1 MNLLRK
7 LSFSLVF
14 VLAALSLRAQA
25 VIDLSAYIDDETAA
39 QLGDNNAAALKN
51 KISKIITRNGMADA
65 AGLFVVTPTLTITD
79 DGAVDTG
86 MTTLHVLRADLTLSV
101 KNLFEDTVFGS
112 QTISLQANGKSME
125 ACMRSL
131 INKVN
136 VNDAR
141 FAKLIGDVQQGIA
154 DYYTR
159 QMPKILAKV
168 NSLVAREEYED
179 AMAALAVIP
188 ESVDEYEAVEE
199 LKVQVYDKLLA
210 GEVTRAVAQADIL
223 VRQGDIDGA
232 LELCRACNPVSPNYG
247 EVIRFLNRL
256 DAQAAAAEAAAM
268 EQELRK
274 MDAEA
279 MRARTQQEAVVD
291 DIASGAGADS
301 RLMLASLE
309 EGLAGLDAVPL
320 PALGDT
326 ARKMLPALCAAAL
339 VFCLLAGVATGANI
353 FYLLAAVA
361 LVPLAVS
368 LLARMQGKLRLSAG
382 EVVVRAA
389 ARVFAEDAASV
400 RERFAGD
407 AEVLARL
414 DAMQLRL
421 DDALARQA
429 SAHAQNRRK
438 VTVIAAVV
446 LICCS
451 AGAGAL
457 AVRNHAAR
465 KAQAAYA
472 AQPEWVR
479 LRDSYA
485 DAAGDDEY
493 AGKDLRIAVVRAM
506 LADGQGAAAEDFF
519 FAHCQG
525 KVGDA
530 DCAMLIAGHYK
541 AKKDAVALDAF
552 VGKVSLRYDSDTQ
565 KVKSLTK

>member
-1 MNLLRK
+1 MRSEFAILLRQC
-7 LSFSLVF
+7 
-14 VLAALSLRAQA
+14 ALRQVPQVQIKSPA
-25 VIDLSAYIDDETAA
+25 
-39 QLGDNNAAALKN
+39 
-51 KISKIITRNGMADA
+51 ADA

-279 MRARTQQEAVVD
+279 MRARTQQEAAVE
-291 DIASGAGADS
+291 AQ
-301 RLMLASLE
+301 SLKAE
-309 EGLAGLDAVPL
+309 
-320 PALGDT
+320 
-326 ARKMLPALCAAAL
+326 
-339 VFCLLAGVATGANI
+339 
-353 FYLLAAVA
+353 
-361 LVPLAVS
+361 
-368 LLARMQGKLRLSAG
+368 
-382 EVVVRAA
+382 RA
-389 ARVFAEDAASV
+389 ES
-400 RERFAGD
+400 
-407 AEVLARL
+407 
-414 DAMQLRL
+414 
-421 DDALARQA
+421 
-429 SAHAQNRRK
+429 S
-438 VTVIAAVV
+438 
-446 LICCS
+446 
-451 AGAGAL
+451 
-457 AVRNHAAR
+457 
-465 KAQAAYA
+465 
-472 AQPEWVR
+472 
-479 LRDSYA
+479 
-485 DAAGDDEY
+485 
-493 AGKDLRIAVVRAM
+493 
-506 LADGQGAAAEDFF
+506 
-519 FAHCQG
+519 
-525 KVGDA
+525 
-530 DCAMLIAGHYK
+530 
-541 AKKDAVALDAF
+541 AKK
-552 VGKVSLRYDSDTQ
+552 G
-565 KVKSLTK
+565 KSLGEWLFGL

>member
-25 VIDLSAYIDDETAA
+25 VIDLSAY
-39 QLGDNNAAALKN
+39 KN

-279 MRARTQQEAVVD
+279 MRARTQQEAAVE
-291 DIASGAGADS
+291 AQ
-301 RLMLASLE
+301 SLKAE
-309 EGLAGLDAVPL
+309 
-320 PALGDT
+320 
-326 ARKMLPALCAAAL
+326 
-339 VFCLLAGVATGANI
+339 
-353 FYLLAAVA
+353 
-361 LVPLAVS
+361 
-368 LLARMQGKLRLSAG
+368 
-382 EVVVRAA
+382 RA
-389 ARVFAEDAASV
+389 ES
-400 RERFAGD
+400 
-407 AEVLARL
+407 
-414 DAMQLRL
+414 
-421 DDALARQA
+421 
-429 SAHAQNRRK
+429 S
-438 VTVIAAVV
+438 
-446 LICCS
+446 
-451 AGAGAL
+451 
-457 AVRNHAAR
+457 
-465 KAQAAYA
+465 
-472 AQPEWVR
+472 
-479 LRDSYA
+479 
-485 DAAGDDEY
+485 
-493 AGKDLRIAVVRAM
+493 
-506 LADGQGAAAEDFF
+506 
-519 FAHCQG
+519 
-525 KVGDA
+525 
-530 DCAMLIAGHYK
+530 
-541 AKKDAVALDAF
+541 AKK
-552 VGKVSLRYDSDTQ
+552 G
-565 KVKSLTK
+565 KSLGEWLFGL

>member
-7 LSFSLVF
+7 LSLSLAF

-25 VIDLSAYIDDETAA
+25 VIDLSAYIDQETAA
-39 QLGDNNAAALKN
+39 QLGDTPAAALKN

-131 INKVN
+131 I
-136 VNDAR
+136 NDAR

-279 MRARTQQEAVVD
+279 MRARTQQEAAVE
-291 DIASGAGADS
+291 AQ
-301 RLMLASLE
+301 SLKAE
-309 EGLAGLDAVPL
+309 
-320 PALGDT
+320 
-326 ARKMLPALCAAAL
+326 
-339 VFCLLAGVATGANI
+339 
-353 FYLLAAVA
+353 
-361 LVPLAVS
+361 
-368 LLARMQGKLRLSAG
+368 
-382 EVVVRAA
+382 RA
-389 ARVFAEDAASV
+389 ES
-400 RERFAGD
+400 
-407 AEVLARL
+407 
-414 DAMQLRL
+414 
-421 DDALARQA
+421 
-429 SAHAQNRRK
+429 S
-438 VTVIAAVV
+438 
-446 LICCS
+446 
-451 AGAGAL
+451 
-457 AVRNHAAR
+457 
-465 KAQAAYA
+465 
-472 AQPEWVR
+472 
-479 LRDSYA
+479 
-485 DAAGDDEY
+485 
-493 AGKDLRIAVVRAM
+493 
-506 LADGQGAAAEDFF
+506 
-519 FAHCQG
+519 
-525 KVGDA
+525 
-530 DCAMLIAGHYK
+530 
-541 AKKDAVALDAF
+541 AKK
-552 VGKVSLRYDSDTQ
+552 G
-565 KVKSLTK
+565 KSLGEWLFGL

>member
-39 QLGDNNAAALKN
+39 QLGDNLKN

-279 MRARTQQEAVVD
+279 MRARTQQEAAVE
-291 DIASGAGADS
+291 AQ
-301 RLMLASLE
+301 SLKAE
-309 EGLAGLDAVPL
+309 
-320 PALGDT
+320 
-326 ARKMLPALCAAAL
+326 
-339 VFCLLAGVATGANI
+339 
-353 FYLLAAVA
+353 
-361 LVPLAVS
+361 
-368 LLARMQGKLRLSAG
+368 
-382 EVVVRAA
+382 RA
-389 ARVFAEDAASV
+389 ES
-400 RERFAGD
+400 
-407 AEVLARL
+407 
-414 DAMQLRL
+414 
-421 DDALARQA
+421 
-429 SAHAQNRRK
+429 S
-438 VTVIAAVV
+438 
-446 LICCS
+446 
-451 AGAGAL
+451 
-457 AVRNHAAR
+457 
-465 KAQAAYA
+465 
-472 AQPEWVR
+472 
-479 LRDSYA
+479 
-485 DAAGDDEY
+485 
-493 AGKDLRIAVVRAM
+493 
-506 LADGQGAAAEDFF
+506 
-519 FAHCQG
+519 
-525 KVGDA
+525 
-530 DCAMLIAGHYK
+530 
-541 AKKDAVALDAF
+541 AKK
-552 VGKVSLRYDSDTQ
+552 G
-565 KVKSLTK
+565 KSLGEWLFGL

>member
-1 MNLLRK
+1 M
-7 LSFSLVF
+7 
-14 VLAALSLRAQA
+14 
-25 VIDLSAYIDDETAA
+25 
-39 QLGDNNAAALKN
+39 
-51 KISKIITRNGMADA
+51 
-65 AGLFVVTPTLTITD
+65 
-79 DGAVDTG
+79 
-86 MTTLHVLRADLTLSV
+86 LRADLTLSV

-279 MRARTQQEAVVD
+279 MRARTQQEAAVE
-291 DIASGAGADS
+291 AQ
-301 RLMLASLE
+301 SLKAE
-309 EGLAGLDAVPL
+309 
-320 PALGDT
+320 
-326 ARKMLPALCAAAL
+326 
-339 VFCLLAGVATGANI
+339 
-353 FYLLAAVA
+353 
-361 LVPLAVS
+361 
-368 LLARMQGKLRLSAG
+368 
-382 EVVVRAA
+382 RA
-389 ARVFAEDAASV
+389 ES
-400 RERFAGD
+400 
-407 AEVLARL
+407 
-414 DAMQLRL
+414 
-421 DDALARQA
+421 
-429 SAHAQNRRK
+429 S
-438 VTVIAAVV
+438 
-446 LICCS
+446 
-451 AGAGAL
+451 
-457 AVRNHAAR
+457 
-465 KAQAAYA
+465 
-472 AQPEWVR
+472 
-479 LRDSYA
+479 
-485 DAAGDDEY
+485 
-493 AGKDLRIAVVRAM
+493 
-506 LADGQGAAAEDFF
+506 
-519 FAHCQG
+519 
-525 KVGDA
+525 
-530 DCAMLIAGHYK
+530 
-541 AKKDAVALDAF
+541 AKK
-552 VGKVSLRYDSDTQ
+552 G
-565 KVKSLTK
+565 KSLGEWLFGL

>member
-7 LSFSLVF
+7 LSFSLAF

-136 VNDAR
+136 DVR
-141 FAKLIGDVQQGIA
+141 FVKMIKDVQQSIA

-279 MRARTQQEAVVD
+279 IRARTQQEAAVE
-291 DIASGAGADS
+291 AQ
-301 RLMLASLE
+301 SLKAE
-309 EGLAGLDAVPL
+309 
-320 PALGDT
+320 
-326 ARKMLPALCAAAL
+326 
-339 VFCLLAGVATGANI
+339 
-353 FYLLAAVA
+353 
-361 LVPLAVS
+361 
-368 LLARMQGKLRLSAG
+368 
-382 EVVVRAA
+382 RA
-389 ARVFAEDAASV
+389 ES
-400 RERFAGD
+400 
-407 AEVLARL
+407 
-414 DAMQLRL
+414 
-421 DDALARQA
+421 
-429 SAHAQNRRK
+429 S
-438 VTVIAAVV
+438 
-446 LICCS
+446 
-451 AGAGAL
+451 
-457 AVRNHAAR
+457 
-465 KAQAAYA
+465 
-472 AQPEWVR
+472 
-479 LRDSYA
+479 
-485 DAAGDDEY
+485 
-493 AGKDLRIAVVRAM
+493 
-506 LADGQGAAAEDFF
+506 
-519 FAHCQG
+519 
-525 KVGDA
+525 
-530 DCAMLIAGHYK
+530 
-541 AKKDAVALDAF
+541 AKK
-552 VGKVSLRYDSDTQ
+552 G
-565 KVKSLTK
+565 KSLGEWLFGL

>member
-131 INKVN
+131 IK
-136 VNDAR
+136 
-141 FAKLIGDVQQGIA
+141 QGIA

-279 MRARTQQEAVVD
+279 MRARTQQEAAVE
-291 DIASGAGADS
+291 AQ
-301 RLMLASLE
+301 SLKAE
-309 EGLAGLDAVPL
+309 
-320 PALGDT
+320 
-326 ARKMLPALCAAAL
+326 
-339 VFCLLAGVATGANI
+339 
-353 FYLLAAVA
+353 
-361 LVPLAVS
+361 
-368 LLARMQGKLRLSAG
+368 
-382 EVVVRAA
+382 RA
-389 ARVFAEDAASV
+389 ES
-400 RERFAGD
+400 
-407 AEVLARL
+407 
-414 DAMQLRL
+414 
-421 DDALARQA
+421 
-429 SAHAQNRRK
+429 S
-438 VTVIAAVV
+438 
-446 LICCS
+446 
-451 AGAGAL
+451 
-457 AVRNHAAR
+457 
-465 KAQAAYA
+465 
-472 AQPEWVR
+472 
-479 LRDSYA
+479 
-485 DAAGDDEY
+485 
-493 AGKDLRIAVVRAM
+493 
-506 LADGQGAAAEDFF
+506 
-519 FAHCQG
+519 
-525 KVGDA
+525 
-530 DCAMLIAGHYK
+530 
-541 AKKDAVALDAF
+541 AKK
-552 VGKVSLRYDSDTQ
+552 G
-565 KVKSLTK
+565 KSLGEWLFGL

>member
-7 LSFSLVF
+7 LSFSLAF

-232 LELCRACNPVSPNYG
+232 LELCRACTPVSPNYG

-279 MRARTQQEAVVD
+279 IRARTQQEAAVE
-291 DIASGAGADS
+291 AQ
-301 RLMLASLE
+301 SLKAE
-309 EGLAGLDAVPL
+309 
-320 PALGDT
+320 
-326 ARKMLPALCAAAL
+326 
-339 VFCLLAGVATGANI
+339 
-353 FYLLAAVA
+353 
-361 LVPLAVS
+361 
-368 LLARMQGKLRLSAG
+368 
-382 EVVVRAA
+382 RA
-389 ARVFAEDAASV
+389 ES
-400 RERFAGD
+400 
-407 AEVLARL
+407 
-414 DAMQLRL
+414 
-421 DDALARQA
+421 
-429 SAHAQNRRK
+429 S
-438 VTVIAAVV
+438 
-446 LICCS
+446 
-451 AGAGAL
+451 
-457 AVRNHAAR
+457 
-465 KAQAAYA
+465 
-472 AQPEWVR
+472 
-479 LRDSYA
+479 
-485 DAAGDDEY
+485 
-493 AGKDLRIAVVRAM
+493 
-506 LADGQGAAAEDFF
+506 
-519 FAHCQG
+519 
-525 KVGDA
+525 
-530 DCAMLIAGHYK
+530 
-541 AKKDAVALDAF
+541 AKK
-552 VGKVSLRYDSDTQ
+552 G
-565 KVKSLTK
+565 KSLGEWLFGL

>member
-112 QTISLQANGKSME
+112 QTVSLQANGKSME

-247 EVIRFLNRL
+247 EVIRFLTRL

-274 MDAEA
+274 MDSEA
-279 MRARTQQEAVVD
+279 MRARSQQEAAVE
-291 DIASGAGADS
+291 AQ
-301 RLMLASLE
+301 SLKAE
-309 EGLAGLDAVPL
+309 
-320 PALGDT
+320 
-326 ARKMLPALCAAAL
+326 
-339 VFCLLAGVATGANI
+339 
-353 FYLLAAVA
+353 
-361 LVPLAVS
+361 
-368 LLARMQGKLRLSAG
+368 
-382 EVVVRAA
+382 RA
-389 ARVFAEDAASV
+389 ES
-400 RERFAGD
+400 
-407 AEVLARL
+407 
-414 DAMQLRL
+414 
-421 DDALARQA
+421 
-429 SAHAQNRRK
+429 S
-438 VTVIAAVV
+438 
-446 LICCS
+446 
-451 AGAGAL
+451 
-457 AVRNHAAR
+457 
-465 KAQAAYA
+465 
-472 AQPEWVR
+472 
-479 LRDSYA
+479 
-485 DAAGDDEY
+485 
-493 AGKDLRIAVVRAM
+493 
-506 LADGQGAAAEDFF
+506 
-519 FAHCQG
+519 
-525 KVGDA
+525 
-530 DCAMLIAGHYK
+530 
-541 AKKDAVALDAF
+541 AKK
-552 VGKVSLRYDSDTQ
+552 G
-565 KVKSLTK
+565 KSLGEWLFGL

>member
-7 LSFSLVF
+7 LSFSLAF

-232 LELCRACNPVSPNYG
+232 LELCRACTPVSPNYG

-279 MRARTQQEAVVD
+279 MRARTQQEAAVE
-291 DIASGAGADS
+291 AQ
-301 RLMLASLE
+301 SLKAE
-309 EGLAGLDAVPL
+309 
-320 PALGDT
+320 
-326 ARKMLPALCAAAL
+326 
-339 VFCLLAGVATGANI
+339 
-353 FYLLAAVA
+353 
-361 LVPLAVS
+361 
-368 LLARMQGKLRLSAG
+368 
-382 EVVVRAA
+382 RA
-389 ARVFAEDAASV
+389 ES
-400 RERFAGD
+400 
-407 AEVLARL
+407 
-414 DAMQLRL
+414 
-421 DDALARQA
+421 
-429 SAHAQNRRK
+429 S
-438 VTVIAAVV
+438 
-446 LICCS
+446 
-451 AGAGAL
+451 
-457 AVRNHAAR
+457 
-465 KAQAAYA
+465 
-472 AQPEWVR
+472 
-479 LRDSYA
+479 
-485 DAAGDDEY
+485 
-493 AGKDLRIAVVRAM
+493 
-506 LADGQGAAAEDFF
+506 
-519 FAHCQG
+519 
-525 KVGDA
+525 
-530 DCAMLIAGHYK
+530 
-541 AKKDAVALDAF
+541 AKK
-552 VGKVSLRYDSDTQ
+552 G
-565 KVKSLTK
+565 KSLGEWLFGL

>member
-39 QLGDNNAAALKN
+39 QLGDN
-51 KISKIITRNGMADA
+51 
-65 AGLFVVTPTLTITD
+65 
-79 DGAVDTG
+79 
-86 MTTLHVLRADLTLSV
+86 
-101 KNLFEDTVFGS
+101 S

-188 ESVDEYEAVEE
+188 ESVDEYEAVED

-279 MRARTQQEAVVD
+279 MRARTQQEAAVE
-291 DIASGAGADS
+291 AQ
-301 RLMLASLE
+301 SLKAE
-309 EGLAGLDAVPL
+309 
-320 PALGDT
+320 
-326 ARKMLPALCAAAL
+326 
-339 VFCLLAGVATGANI
+339 
-353 FYLLAAVA
+353 
-361 LVPLAVS
+361 
-368 LLARMQGKLRLSAG
+368 
-382 EVVVRAA
+382 RA
-389 ARVFAEDAASV
+389 ES
-400 RERFAGD
+400 
-407 AEVLARL
+407 
-414 DAMQLRL
+414 
-421 DDALARQA
+421 
-429 SAHAQNRRK
+429 S
-438 VTVIAAVV
+438 
-446 LICCS
+446 
-451 AGAGAL
+451 
-457 AVRNHAAR
+457 
-465 KAQAAYA
+465 
-472 AQPEWVR
+472 
-479 LRDSYA
+479 
-485 DAAGDDEY
+485 
-493 AGKDLRIAVVRAM
+493 
-506 LADGQGAAAEDFF
+506 
-519 FAHCQG
+519 
-525 KVGDA
+525 
-530 DCAMLIAGHYK
+530 
-541 AKKDAVALDAF
+541 AKK
-552 VGKVSLRYDSDTQ
+552 G
-565 KVKSLTK
+565 KSLGEWLFGL

>member
-7 LSFSLVF
+7 LSFSLAF

-51 KISKIITRNGMADA
+51 KISKIIARNGMADA

-232 LELCRACNPVSPNYG
+232 LELCRACTPVSPNYG

-279 MRARTQQEAVVD
+279 IRARTQQEAAVE
-291 DIASGAGADS
+291 AQ
-301 RLMLASLE
+301 SLKAE
-309 EGLAGLDAVPL
+309 
-320 PALGDT
+320 
-326 ARKMLPALCAAAL
+326 
-339 VFCLLAGVATGANI
+339 
-353 FYLLAAVA
+353 
-361 LVPLAVS
+361 
-368 LLARMQGKLRLSAG
+368 
-382 EVVVRAA
+382 RA
-389 ARVFAEDAASV
+389 ES
-400 RERFAGD
+400 
-407 AEVLARL
+407 
-414 DAMQLRL
+414 
-421 DDALARQA
+421 
-429 SAHAQNRRK
+429 S
-438 VTVIAAVV
+438 
-446 LICCS
+446 
-451 AGAGAL
+451 
-457 AVRNHAAR
+457 
-465 KAQAAYA
+465 
-472 AQPEWVR
+472 
-479 LRDSYA
+479 
-485 DAAGDDEY
+485 
-493 AGKDLRIAVVRAM
+493 
-506 LADGQGAAAEDFF
+506 
-519 FAHCQG
+519 
-525 KVGDA
+525 
-530 DCAMLIAGHYK
+530 
-541 AKKDAVALDAF
+541 AKK
-552 VGKVSLRYDSDTQ
+552 G
-565 KVKSLTK
+565 KSLGEWLFGL

>member
-1 MNLLRK
+1 
-7 LSFSLVF
+7 
-14 VLAALSLRAQA
+14 
-25 VIDLSAYIDDETAA
+25 
-39 QLGDNNAAALKN
+39 
-51 KISKIITRNGMADA
+51 MADA

-112 QTISLQANGKSME
+112 QTISLQANGKSIE

-188 ESVDEYEAVEE
+188 ESVDEYEAVED

-279 MRARTQQEAVVD
+279 MRARTQQEAAVE
-291 DIASGAGADS
+291 AQ
-301 RLMLASLE
+301 SLKAE
-309 EGLAGLDAVPL
+309 
-320 PALGDT
+320 
-326 ARKMLPALCAAAL
+326 
-339 VFCLLAGVATGANI
+339 
-353 FYLLAAVA
+353 
-361 LVPLAVS
+361 
-368 LLARMQGKLRLSAG
+368 
-382 EVVVRAA
+382 RA
-389 ARVFAEDAASV
+389 ES
-400 RERFAGD
+400 
-407 AEVLARL
+407 
-414 DAMQLRL
+414 
-421 DDALARQA
+421 
-429 SAHAQNRRK
+429 S
-438 VTVIAAVV
+438 
-446 LICCS
+446 
-451 AGAGAL
+451 
-457 AVRNHAAR
+457 
-465 KAQAAYA
+465 
-472 AQPEWVR
+472 
-479 LRDSYA
+479 
-485 DAAGDDEY
+485 
-493 AGKDLRIAVVRAM
+493 
-506 LADGQGAAAEDFF
+506 
-519 FAHCQG
+519 
-525 KVGDA
+525 
-530 DCAMLIAGHYK
+530 
-541 AKKDAVALDAF
+541 AKK
-552 VGKVSLRYDSDTQ
+552 G
-565 KVKSLTK
+565 KSLGEWLFGL

>member
-51 KISKIITRNGMADA
+51 KISKIITRNGM
-65 AGLFVVTPTLTITD
+65 
-79 DGAVDTG
+79 AVDTG

-279 MRARTQQEAVVD
+279 MRARTQQEAAVE
-291 DIASGAGADS
+291 AQ
-301 RLMLASLE
+301 SLKAE
-309 EGLAGLDAVPL
+309 
-320 PALGDT
+320 
-326 ARKMLPALCAAAL
+326 
-339 VFCLLAGVATGANI
+339 
-353 FYLLAAVA
+353 
-361 LVPLAVS
+361 
-368 LLARMQGKLRLSAG
+368 
-382 EVVVRAA
+382 RA
-389 ARVFAEDAASV
+389 ES
-400 RERFAGD
+400 
-407 AEVLARL
+407 
-414 DAMQLRL
+414 
-421 DDALARQA
+421 
-429 SAHAQNRRK
+429 S
-438 VTVIAAVV
+438 
-446 LICCS
+446 
-451 AGAGAL
+451 
-457 AVRNHAAR
+457 
-465 KAQAAYA
+465 
-472 AQPEWVR
+472 
-479 LRDSYA
+479 
-485 DAAGDDEY
+485 
-493 AGKDLRIAVVRAM
+493 
-506 LADGQGAAAEDFF
+506 
-519 FAHCQG
+519 
-525 KVGDA
+525 
-530 DCAMLIAGHYK
+530 
-541 AKKDAVALDAF
+541 AKK
-552 VGKVSLRYDSDTQ
+552 G
-565 KVKSLTK
+565 KSLGEWLFGL

>member
-232 LELCRACNPVSPNYG
+232 LELCRACTPVSPNYG

-279 MRARTQQEAVVD
+279 MRARTQQEAAVE
-291 DIASGAGADS
+291 AQ
-301 RLMLASLE
+301 SLKAE
-309 EGLAGLDAVPL
+309 
-320 PALGDT
+320 
-326 ARKMLPALCAAAL
+326 
-339 VFCLLAGVATGANI
+339 
-353 FYLLAAVA
+353 
-361 LVPLAVS
+361 
-368 LLARMQGKLRLSAG
+368 
-382 EVVVRAA
+382 RA
-389 ARVFAEDAASV
+389 ES
-400 RERFAGD
+400 
-407 AEVLARL
+407 
-414 DAMQLRL
+414 
-421 DDALARQA
+421 
-429 SAHAQNRRK
+429 S
-438 VTVIAAVV
+438 
-446 LICCS
+446 
-451 AGAGAL
+451 
-457 AVRNHAAR
+457 
-465 KAQAAYA
+465 
-472 AQPEWVR
+472 
-479 LRDSYA
+479 
-485 DAAGDDEY
+485 
-493 AGKDLRIAVVRAM
+493 
-506 LADGQGAAAEDFF
+506 
-519 FAHCQG
+519 
-525 KVGDA
+525 
-530 DCAMLIAGHYK
+530 
-541 AKKDAVALDAF
+541 AKK
-552 VGKVSLRYDSDTQ
+552 G
-565 KVKSLTK
+565 KSLGEWLFGL

>member
-247 EVIRFLNRL
+247 EVIRVLNRL

-279 MRARTQQEAVVD
+279 MRARTQQEAAVE
-291 DIASGAGADS
+291 AQ
-301 RLMLASLE
+301 SLKAE
-309 EGLAGLDAVPL
+309 
-320 PALGDT
+320 
-326 ARKMLPALCAAAL
+326 
-339 VFCLLAGVATGANI
+339 
-353 FYLLAAVA
+353 
-361 LVPLAVS
+361 
-368 LLARMQGKLRLSAG
+368 
-382 EVVVRAA
+382 RA
-389 ARVFAEDAASV
+389 ES
-400 RERFAGD
+400 
-407 AEVLARL
+407 
-414 DAMQLRL
+414 
-421 DDALARQA
+421 
-429 SAHAQNRRK
+429 S
-438 VTVIAAVV
+438 
-446 LICCS
+446 
-451 AGAGAL
+451 
-457 AVRNHAAR
+457 
-465 KAQAAYA
+465 
-472 AQPEWVR
+472 
-479 LRDSYA
+479 
-485 DAAGDDEY
+485 
-493 AGKDLRIAVVRAM
+493 
-506 LADGQGAAAEDFF
+506 
-519 FAHCQG
+519 
-525 KVGDA
+525 
-530 DCAMLIAGHYK
+530 
-541 AKKDAVALDAF
+541 AKK
-552 VGKVSLRYDSDTQ
+552 G
-565 KVKSLTK
+565 KSLGEWLFGL

>member
-7 LSFSLVF
+7 LSFSLAF

-79 DGAVDTG
+79 DGAVVTG

-101 KNLFEDTVFGS
+101 KNLVEDTVFGS

-232 LELCRACNPVSPNYG
+232 LALCRACTPVSPNYG

-279 MRARTQQEAVVD
+279 MRARTQQEAAVE
-291 DIASGAGADS
+291 AQ
-301 RLMLASLE
+301 SLKAE
-309 EGLAGLDAVPL
+309 
-320 PALGDT
+320 
-326 ARKMLPALCAAAL
+326 
-339 VFCLLAGVATGANI
+339 
-353 FYLLAAVA
+353 
-361 LVPLAVS
+361 
-368 LLARMQGKLRLSAG
+368 
-382 EVVVRAA
+382 RA
-389 ARVFAEDAASV
+389 ES
-400 RERFAGD
+400 
-407 AEVLARL
+407 
-414 DAMQLRL
+414 
-421 DDALARQA
+421 
-429 SAHAQNRRK
+429 S
-438 VTVIAAVV
+438 
-446 LICCS
+446 
-451 AGAGAL
+451 
-457 AVRNHAAR
+457 
-465 KAQAAYA
+465 
-472 AQPEWVR
+472 
-479 LRDSYA
+479 
-485 DAAGDDEY
+485 
-493 AGKDLRIAVVRAM
+493 
-506 LADGQGAAAEDFF
+506 
-519 FAHCQG
+519 
-525 KVGDA
+525 
-530 DCAMLIAGHYK
+530 
-541 AKKDAVALDAF
+541 AKK
-552 VGKVSLRYDSDTQ
+552 G
-565 KVKSLTK
+565 KSLGEWLFGL

>member
-112 QTISLQANGKSME
+112 QTVSLQANGKSME

-210 GEVTRAVAQADIL
+210 GEVTRAVAQADI
-223 VRQGDIDGA
+223 DGA

-279 MRARTQQEAVVD
+279 MRARTQQEAAVE
-291 DIASGAGADS
+291 AQ
-301 RLMLASLE
+301 SLKAE
-309 EGLAGLDAVPL
+309 
-320 PALGDT
+320 
-326 ARKMLPALCAAAL
+326 
-339 VFCLLAGVATGANI
+339 
-353 FYLLAAVA
+353 
-361 LVPLAVS
+361 
-368 LLARMQGKLRLSAG
+368 
-382 EVVVRAA
+382 RA
-389 ARVFAEDAASV
+389 ES
-400 RERFAGD
+400 
-407 AEVLARL
+407 
-414 DAMQLRL
+414 
-421 DDALARQA
+421 
-429 SAHAQNRRK
+429 S
-438 VTVIAAVV
+438 
-446 LICCS
+446 
-451 AGAGAL
+451 
-457 AVRNHAAR
+457 
-465 KAQAAYA
+465 
-472 AQPEWVR
+472 
-479 LRDSYA
+479 
-485 DAAGDDEY
+485 
-493 AGKDLRIAVVRAM
+493 
-506 LADGQGAAAEDFF
+506 
-519 FAHCQG
+519 
-525 KVGDA
+525 
-530 DCAMLIAGHYK
+530 
-541 AKKDAVALDAF
+541 AKK
-552 VGKVSLRYDSDTQ
+552 G
-565 KVKSLTK
+565 KSLGEWLFGL

>member
-1 MNLLRK
+1 MRV
-7 LSFSLVF
+7 S
-14 VLAALSLRAQA
+14 
-25 VIDLSAYIDDETAA
+25 
-39 QLGDNNAAALKN
+39 
-51 KISKIITRNGMADA
+51 
-65 AGLFVVTPTLTITD
+65 
-79 DGAVDTG
+79 
-86 MTTLHVLRADLTLSV
+86 LTLSV

-279 MRARTQQEAVVD
+279 MRARTQQEAAVE
-291 DIASGAGADS
+291 AQ
-301 RLMLASLE
+301 SLKAE
-309 EGLAGLDAVPL
+309 
-320 PALGDT
+320 
-326 ARKMLPALCAAAL
+326 
-339 VFCLLAGVATGANI
+339 
-353 FYLLAAVA
+353 
-361 LVPLAVS
+361 
-368 LLARMQGKLRLSAG
+368 
-382 EVVVRAA
+382 RA
-389 ARVFAEDAASV
+389 ES
-400 RERFAGD
+400 
-407 AEVLARL
+407 
-414 DAMQLRL
+414 
-421 DDALARQA
+421 
-429 SAHAQNRRK
+429 S
-438 VTVIAAVV
+438 
-446 LICCS
+446 
-451 AGAGAL
+451 
-457 AVRNHAAR
+457 
-465 KAQAAYA
+465 
-472 AQPEWVR
+472 
-479 LRDSYA
+479 
-485 DAAGDDEY
+485 
-493 AGKDLRIAVVRAM
+493 
-506 LADGQGAAAEDFF
+506 
-519 FAHCQG
+519 
-525 KVGDA
+525 
-530 DCAMLIAGHYK
+530 
-541 AKKDAVALDAF
+541 AKK
-552 VGKVSLRYDSDTQ
+552 G
-565 KVKSLTK
+565 KSLGEWLFGL

>member
-232 LELCRACNPVSPNYG
+232 LELCRAGNPVSPNYG

-279 MRARTQQEAVVD
+279 MRARTQQEAAVE
-291 DIASGAGADS
+291 AQ
-301 RLMLASLE
+301 SLKAE
-309 EGLAGLDAVPL
+309 
-320 PALGDT
+320 
-326 ARKMLPALCAAAL
+326 
-339 VFCLLAGVATGANI
+339 
-353 FYLLAAVA
+353 
-361 LVPLAVS
+361 
-368 LLARMQGKLRLSAG
+368 
-382 EVVVRAA
+382 RA
-389 ARVFAEDAASV
+389 ES
-400 RERFAGD
+400 
-407 AEVLARL
+407 
-414 DAMQLRL
+414 
-421 DDALARQA
+421 
-429 SAHAQNRRK
+429 S
-438 VTVIAAVV
+438 
-446 LICCS
+446 
-451 AGAGAL
+451 
-457 AVRNHAAR
+457 
-465 KAQAAYA
+465 
-472 AQPEWVR
+472 
-479 LRDSYA
+479 
-485 DAAGDDEY
+485 
-493 AGKDLRIAVVRAM
+493 
-506 LADGQGAAAEDFF
+506 
-519 FAHCQG
+519 
-525 KVGDA
+525 
-530 DCAMLIAGHYK
+530 
-541 AKKDAVALDAF
+541 AKK
-552 VGKVSLRYDSDTQ
+552 G
-565 KVKSLTK
+565 KSLGEWLFGL

>member
-25 VIDLSAYIDDETAA
+25 V
-39 QLGDNNAAALKN
+39 
-51 KISKIITRNGMADA
+51 ITRNGMADA

-179 AMAALAVIP
+179 AMAAVIP

-279 MRARTQQEAVVD
+279 MRARTQQEAAVE
-291 DIASGAGADS
+291 AQ
-301 RLMLASLE
+301 SLKAE
-309 EGLAGLDAVPL
+309 
-320 PALGDT
+320 
-326 ARKMLPALCAAAL
+326 
-339 VFCLLAGVATGANI
+339 
-353 FYLLAAVA
+353 
-361 LVPLAVS
+361 
-368 LLARMQGKLRLSAG
+368 
-382 EVVVRAA
+382 RA
-389 ARVFAEDAASV
+389 ES
-400 RERFAGD
+400 
-407 AEVLARL
+407 
-414 DAMQLRL
+414 
-421 DDALARQA
+421 
-429 SAHAQNRRK
+429 S
-438 VTVIAAVV
+438 
-446 LICCS
+446 
-451 AGAGAL
+451 
-457 AVRNHAAR
+457 
-465 KAQAAYA
+465 
-472 AQPEWVR
+472 
-479 LRDSYA
+479 
-485 DAAGDDEY
+485 
-493 AGKDLRIAVVRAM
+493 
-506 LADGQGAAAEDFF
+506 
-519 FAHCQG
+519 
-525 KVGDA
+525 
-530 DCAMLIAGHYK
+530 
-541 AKKDAVALDAF
+541 AKK
-552 VGKVSLRYDSDTQ
+552 G
-565 KVKSLTK
+565 KSLGEWLFGL

>member
-247 EVIRFLNRL
+247 EVIRLLNRL

-279 MRARTQQEAVVD
+279 MRARTQQEAAVE
-291 DIASGAGADS
+291 AQ
-301 RLMLASLE
+301 SLKAE
-309 EGLAGLDAVPL
+309 
-320 PALGDT
+320 
-326 ARKMLPALCAAAL
+326 
-339 VFCLLAGVATGANI
+339 
-353 FYLLAAVA
+353 
-361 LVPLAVS
+361 
-368 LLARMQGKLRLSAG
+368 
-382 EVVVRAA
+382 RA
-389 ARVFAEDAASV
+389 ES
-400 RERFAGD
+400 
-407 AEVLARL
+407 
-414 DAMQLRL
+414 
-421 DDALARQA
+421 
-429 SAHAQNRRK
+429 S
-438 VTVIAAVV
+438 
-446 LICCS
+446 
-451 AGAGAL
+451 
-457 AVRNHAAR
+457 
-465 KAQAAYA
+465 
-472 AQPEWVR
+472 
-479 LRDSYA
+479 
-485 DAAGDDEY
+485 
-493 AGKDLRIAVVRAM
+493 
-506 LADGQGAAAEDFF
+506 
-519 FAHCQG
+519 
-525 KVGDA
+525 
-530 DCAMLIAGHYK
+530 
-541 AKKDAVALDAF
+541 AKK
-552 VGKVSLRYDSDTQ
+552 G
-565 KVKSLTK
+565 KSLGEWLFGL